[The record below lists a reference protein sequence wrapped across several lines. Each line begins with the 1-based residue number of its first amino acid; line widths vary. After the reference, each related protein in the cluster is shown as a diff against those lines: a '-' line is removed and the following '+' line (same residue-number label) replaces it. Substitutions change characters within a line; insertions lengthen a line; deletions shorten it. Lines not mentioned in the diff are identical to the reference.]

1 MKLNELIE
9 DLKWL
14 QAKVDNDHDPEVH
27 MVWASDDIFVVDDVH
42 ITVSRNP
49 SDSVVYLTAGGTP

>member
-14 QAKVDNDHDPEVH
+14 QAKVD
-27 MVWASDDIFVVDDVH
+27 
-42 ITVSRNP
+42 
-49 SDSVVYLTAGGTP
+49 SVVYLTAGGTP